1 MSEIE
6 VQIDNAEGNNVENN
20 AEEIDNAEGNNEHQS
35 NEIKQIEYKQIK
47 KLTSEEKDI
56 IVNNARN
63 NIENDYYDVMF
74 YKNGNYR
81 ILLKKNPN
89 ISLSQ
94 KHINNNENNTKSI
107 DNTES
112 IENGKNQYLTD
123 NQFLMKHILK
133 LNSKVEHLRNKQ
145 KKLKRKYKKMKFDI
159 YEDVDNTESNT
170 EIIDNP
176 IGLGSIEHNTESN
189 SEVGNNENISSEN
202 IPNERIY
209 IKPRGWRQYI

>member
-6 VQIDNAEGNNVENN
+6 VQIDNNTGGNNVENN
-20 AEEIDNAEGNNEHQS
+20 ASEEIDNPIGSIEHNTES

-94 KHINNNENNTKSI
+94 KHINNENNTKSI

-170 EIIDNP
+170 EIIDN
-176 IGLGSIEHNTESN
+176 TESN
-189 SEVGNNENISSEN
+189 PEVYNNENISSEN